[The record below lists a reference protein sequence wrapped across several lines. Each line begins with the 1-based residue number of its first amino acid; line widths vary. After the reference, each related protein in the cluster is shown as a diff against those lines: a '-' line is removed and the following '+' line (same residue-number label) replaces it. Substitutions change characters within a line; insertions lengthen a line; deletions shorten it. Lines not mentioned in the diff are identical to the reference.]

1 MKIIKKPKILPCK
14 CEGCGGEFLPKY
26 RDLEFSYSTL
36 RKDRVT
42 CPFCKQVNYVKFE
55 VE

>member
-14 CEGCGGEFLPKY
+14 CKLCGCEFLPKY
-26 RDLEFSYSTL
+26 KDLKYETTSFC
-36 RKDRVT
+36 KDEVT
-42 CPFCKQVNYVKFE
+42 CPFCKKTNYAKFE